1 MNRCHEQGI
10 GVIMDFVP
18 THFVSDFYALHQF
31 DGGFVYE
38 SEYEDQRYSEWGTVL
53 FDFSKPHVISF
64 CGRRWI
70 LADVLSF

>member
-1 MNRCHEQGI
+1 MHFVNRCHEQGI

-53 FDFSKPHVISF
+53 V
-64 CGRRWI
+64 
-70 LADVLSF
+70 